1 MSDDV
6 GARPKRALGNRASAR
21 QWVSFNQ
28 DKRGVAR
35 RAFSTARQFKPADV
49 TMPYQWKQELLM
61 DNMRKTGRS
70 GDEV

>member
-28 DKRGVAR
+28 DNEAGRGEHSR
-35 RAFSTARQFKPADV
+35 RLGSFKPPDRLRLA
-49 TMPYQWKQELLM
+49 
-61 DNMRKTGRS
+61 
-70 GDEV
+70 